1 MHGLTKNLGT
11 TVIYPE
17 DRTWRAAGP
26 LDENGKGIFVS
37 LIYGDLETKGP
48 VNFLMKYSAGV
59 KAPPHTHS
67 GDYYAVVVSG
77 KFRHFLESE
86 NEFKEL
92 TPRATWFQKG
102 QVVHQD
108 CCVGPE
114 DCVLNIFWPEGFDV
128 HFVEDPKHPKSVAI
142 WRSTSSPWI

>member
-1 MHGLTKNLGT
+1 MRSGRAFAQRSIPLCRHTRARRDFRRESLPGITWTRLLIRNQELTMHGLSKNLGT

-59 KAPPHTHS
+59 KA
-67 GDYYAVVVSG
+67 
-77 KFRHFLESE
+77 
-86 NEFKEL
+86 
-92 TPRATWFQKG
+92 
-102 QVVHQD
+102 
-108 CCVGPE
+108 
-114 DCVLNIFWPEGFDV
+114 
-128 HFVEDPKHPKSVAI
+128 
-142 WRSTSSPWI
+142 